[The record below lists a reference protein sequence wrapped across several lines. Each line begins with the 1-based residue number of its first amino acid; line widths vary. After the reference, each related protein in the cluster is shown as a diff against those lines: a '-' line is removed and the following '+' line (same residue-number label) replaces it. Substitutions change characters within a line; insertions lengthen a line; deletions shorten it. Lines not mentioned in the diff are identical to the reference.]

1 MTDFRRI
8 EAVMTIKSLL
18 VVGGLSVLVAGPA
31 WAQTPAAQP
40 RPGPEHERL
49 GFLIG
54 KWKLEGEAKPPSGPD
69 EKISGTVACEWFDG
83 RFHVICRSDL
93 PEAMKQLE
101 IFGYSP
107 KDGAYARYF
116 INSNGQDGLDTNGKV
131 TGKTWDWSG
140 GEFKEDG
147 KTIHPRAV
155 VTEVSPDSWI
165 SKGSVSIDG
174 GPPAPTYELRATRI
188 K

>member
-1 MTDFRRI
+1 
-8 EAVMTIKSLL
+8 MTIKSLL
-18 VVGGLSVLVAGPA
+18 VVGGLLVLVARPV

-49 GFLIG
+49 GYLIG
-54 KWKLEGEAKPPSGPD
+54 QWKLEGEGKPPSGPG
-69 EKISGTVACEWFDG
+69 EKISGTVSCEWFEG
-83 RFHVICRSDL
+83 RFHMICRMDFAS
-93 PEAMKQLE
+93 PATKQME

-107 KDGAYARYF
+107 KDGAYSRYF
-116 INSNGQDGLDTNGKV
+116 INSDGSDGLITNGKV

-140 GEFKEDG
+140 EFKADG
-147 KTIHPRAV
+147 KTIHPRFV

-174 GPPAPTYELRATRI
+174 GPPTPTYELRATRI